1 MCSIPRNAA
10 NFSEITPFGEM
21 DALPPP
27 GARTLVKRKAWGGF
41 WRSLYREVVIFAKNV
56 CFREIHEFSLKS
68 AHFTRNP
75 RFVEKVTLR
84 QRRLQKPP
92 QNLCFIKAFRPGARA
107 PPFSPENC
115 ENVKIPGNHR
125 KPHEIVKIAEIRG
138 SREKRVGATWRRAV
152 PRPGPAGPPV

>member
-10 NFSEITPFGEM
+10 NFPEITPFGEM

-41 WRSLYREVVIFAKNV
+41 WRSLYREVAIFAKNA

-75 RFVEKVTLR
+75 CFVEKSDFAADEASETSPEPLFY
-84 QRRLQKPP
+84 K
-92 QNLCFIKAFRPGARA
+92 G
-107 PPFSPENC
+107 FSP
-115 ENVKIPGNHR
+115 R
-125 KPHEIVKIAEIRG
+125 
-138 SREKRVGATWRRAV
+138 REGASVFA
-152 PRPGPAGPPV
+152 